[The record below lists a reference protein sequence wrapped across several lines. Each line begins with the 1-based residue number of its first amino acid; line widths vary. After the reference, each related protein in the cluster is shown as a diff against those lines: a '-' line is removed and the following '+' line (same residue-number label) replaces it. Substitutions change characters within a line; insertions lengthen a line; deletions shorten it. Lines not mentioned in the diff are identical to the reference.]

1 MCVYMIK
8 CSNFVLVLLTN
19 FIKINM
25 IDDVRNSKFKC
36 TFQRHGESVLSSDDD
51 DVSLFT
57 TIFVFI
63 VRFSSVSY

>member
-1 MCVYMIK
+1 MIK
-8 CSNFVLVLLTN
+8 CSNFVLVPLTN

-25 IDDVRNSKFKC
+25 IDDVRYSKFNC
-36 TFQRHGESVLSSDDD
+36 TFQRHGESVLSSEDD

>member
-1 MCVYMIK
+1 
-8 CSNFVLVLLTN
+8 
-19 FIKINM
+19 M